1 MALTVAAPLRIAP
14 FGVYAPA
21 VVTGAITHSAVGN
34 ATRST
39 ADAVLNASVELLNGG
54 AASATAAVVATVFD
68 STGSR
73 IGTATASSGNI
84 PAGQPTASTV
94 AVPPIPLP
102 KATLWSVEDPA
113 LYVVQV
119 EVKSSAGE
127 LLDALNTTIGIR
139 KIEFDADQGFL
150 LNSRRTKILGACNH
164 QDFGGLGVAVPDA
177 LQEHRVERMKS
188 FGINAWRTA
197 HNPPTP
203 GLLDATDKLGL
214 LVWDENHKVD
224 RSAAAETLVRR
235 DRNHPSVIIWYATM
249 PLPSGCTIDLS
260 RTRFCSLPFTP
271 NS

>member
-1 MALTVAAPLRIAP
+1 M
-14 FGVYAPA
+14 
-21 VVTGAITHSAVGN
+21 VTGAITHSAAGN

-73 IGTATASSGNI
+73 IGTATASSGSI

-127 LLDALNTTIGIR
+127 LLDALNTTIGIH

-188 FGINAWRTA
+188 FGINAWRTLPSRLHSSKSA
-197 HNPPTP
+197 SNDRADRHRSQPANAGASGRDGQAWSAGVGREPQGGQVCGGGDPCSPRPQPP
-203 GLLDATDKLGL
+203 LG
-214 LVWDENHKVD
+214 DH
-224 RSAAAETLVRR
+224 LVRHR
-235 DRNHPSVIIWYATM
+235 S
-249 PLPSGCTIDLS
+249 
-260 RTRFCSLPFTP
+260 
-271 NS
+271 